1 MFSKVESAHYLG
13 LSTYPVDVEIDV
25 VAGLPNFNIVGLPD
39 TAIRESRE
47 RVRSAIQNSE
57 FDFPMRKITVNLAP
71 ADLKKEGPSFDL
83 PIAIALL
90 KATKQI
96 KKPLDDYCFI
106 GELSLTGQMRPV
118 TGALLVAEQAMKS
131 GKKYLILP
139 NQNTNEAA
147 LISGIKILPAQDL
160 YQVVTFLNSDDKSV
174 CRPLRSPKIS
184 AKNSLLNLNEVKGQ
198 LLAKRA
204 LEVAAAGNHNL
215 LMVGSPGA
223 GKSMLAKRFA
233 SLIPPLKREQII
245 EITKIYSV
253 VGLTGNGRAIKTSRP
268 FRAPHHTISSA
279 GLIGGGQ
286 YAKPGEISLS
296 HLGVLFLD
304 ELTEFNRDVLE
315 ALRQPLEEGT
325 VSISRALRRQTYPA
339 SFCLIAAMN
348 PCRCGYYGDKVKHCI
363 CTPNEIRKYRQK
375 ISGPLLD
382 RIDLHINIER
392 LSKEE
397 LLYKN
402 RSECSSVIRQRVI
415 KARTIQTERFKKN
428 KINTN
433 SHMESSHLQK
443 HCRLDSP
450 CADFLSKA
458 VDKLGLS
465 ARSFDKILRVS
476 RTIADLQNDENIK
489 IEHLAEAIQYRQQ
502 DRKNV
507 FL

>member
-1 MFSKVESAHYLG
+1 MFARVESAHYLG
-13 LSTYPVDVEIDV
+13 LETYCVDVEVDI
-25 VAGLPNFNIVGLPD
+25 VAGLPTFNIVGLPD

-57 FDFPMRKITVNLAP
+57 FEFPMRKITTNLAP

-96 KKPLDDYCFI
+96 KKPLDDYCFT
-106 GELSLTGQMRPV
+106 GELSLTGEVRPI
-118 TGALLVAEQAMKS
+118 TGALLLAEQAKKS

-139 NQNTNEAA
+139 QQNANEAA
-147 LISGIKILPAQDL
+147 LISGINIIGAQNL
-160 YQVVTFLNSDDKSV
+160 CQVITILNSDDKPQFRV
-174 CRPLRSPKIS
+174 VRRPTIK
-184 AKNSLLNLNEVKGQ
+184 AETNSLNLNEVKGQ
-198 LLAKRA
+198 ALAKRA
-204 LEVAAAGNHNL
+204 LEIAAAGNHNL
-215 LMVGSPGA
+215 LMAGSPGA

-233 SLIPPLKREQII
+233 SLMPELTRDQII

-253 VGLTGNGRAIKTSRP
+253 IGLTSNGSFIKTSRP
-268 FRAPHHTISSA
+268 FRSPHHTISSVA
-279 GLIGGGQ
+279 LIGGGQ
-286 YAKPGEISLS
+286 HAKPGEISLS

-315 ALRQPLEEGT
+315 ALRQPLEDGT
-325 VSISRALRRQTYPA
+325 VSISRALRRHTYPA

-348 PCRCGYYGDKVKHCI
+348 PCRCGYYGDKVRHCI
-363 CTPNEIRKYRQK
+363 CTPNEIRRYRQK

-382 RIDLHINIER
+382 RIDLHINVER

-397 LLYKN
+397 LLHNKE
-402 RSECSSVIRQRVI
+402 SECSSVIRKRVI
-415 KARTIQTERFKKN
+415 KARSVQAKRFEKD
-428 KINTN
+428 KIKTN
-433 SHMESSHLQK
+433 SHMKGSHLK
-443 HCRLDSP
+443 KYCWLDSK
-450 CADFLSKA
+450 CADFLSNA

-465 ARSFDKILRVS
+465 ARSFDKILRVA
-476 RTIADLQNDENIK
+476 RTIADLQNEENVK
-489 IEHLAEAIQYRQQ
+489 IEYLAEAIQYRQQ